1 MPPDLASRMA
11 EHLALVSLAMAIGL
25 LAAIP
30 LGVLAARRPVLA
42 RLALGAANG
51 LQTIPSLAL
60 FGVLLTV
67 PLLGGIGPAPAV
79 VALSIYALLPLL
91 RTTVIG
97 LQGVPAGLLQAGLAL
112 GLTRR
117 QVLWTIEF
125 PLAWPVILTGIRLA
139 TVGSVG
145 LATVAAAIGA
155 GGLGVFIFRG
165 IATVDHGLI
174 LAGALPAAALALLL
188 DGLLGLDLGLGR
200 LRGWL
205 SSHRWRRRWSAPRV
219 VLPLV
224 FGCVLLLLMGPLLV
238 RSLLGPQQ
246 AQAVITIGS
255 KNFTEQVILGE
266 LLAQQIER
274 HTSLTVKRQ
283 FDLGG
288 TFVLHDA
295 LRRGQVD
302 GYVEYTGT
310 AWTAILKRPPISDA
324 QRVWKETV
332 KRYQSQFGLTVFPS
346 LGFDNT
352 FAILVRTGDAQRHQ
366 LQTISDLLPLA
377 PTWRAGFG
385 FEFLNRRDGY
395 RGLSQRYGLVFRTP
409 PREMDLGLTYR
420 ALADGQVDVIAGNA
434 TDGQIA
440 SLKLTHLVDDR
451 HYFPPYQAVPVFNS
465 ASLRRHPQL
474 VGVLQA
480 LAGTLDAATMGELNR
495 QVDLEHRQPAEVVRN
510 YLLKSASP
518 KPADQPASS
527 SSRSPASSSTATPSS
542 WALVSLLPASSPA
555 TT

>member
-1 MPPDLASRMA
+1 MPPDLASRLA

-25 LAAIP
+25 LLAIP
-30 LGVLAARRPVLA
+30 LGVLAARRPLLA

-79 VALSIYALLPLL
+79 VALSVYALLPLL

-97 LQGVPAGLLQAGLAL
+97 LQGVPSGILQAGLAL

-125 PLAWPVILTGIRLA
+125 PLAWPVVLTGIRLA

-174 LAGALPAAALALLL
+174 MAGALPAAALALLL
-188 DGLLGLDLGLGR
+188 DGLLGLDLGFSRRR
-200 LRGWL
+200 LLAWL
-205 SSHRWRRRWSAPRV
+205 TSRRWSAPRV

-224 FGCVLLLLMGPLLV
+224 LVTVPLVVLLLGPH
-238 RSLLGPQQ
+238 QTKT
-246 AQAVITIGS
+246 VITIGS

-266 LLAQQIER
+266 LLAQQIEQK
-274 HTSLTVKRQ
+274 TSFIVKRQ

-288 TFVLHDA
+288 TFVLHEA
-295 LRRGQVD
+295 VRRGQVD

-324 QRVWKETV
+324 QRVWKDTA
-332 KRYQSQFGLTVFPS
+332 KRYQSQYGLTVFPS

-352 FAILVRTGDAQRHQ
+352 FAILVRTGDAQRHH
-366 LQTISDLLPLA
+366 LHTISDLLPLA

-395 RGLSQRYGLVFRTP
+395 RGLSRRYGLVFRTP

-440 SLKLTHLVDDR
+440 SLKLTPLVDDR
-451 HYFPPYQAVPVFNS
+451 RYFPPYQAVPVFNS
-465 ASLRRHPQL
+465 ATLRSHPQL
-474 VGVLQA
+474 VGVLKA
-480 LAGTLDAATMGELNR
+480 LGGTLDAATMGELNR
-495 QVDLEHRQPAEVVRN
+495 QVDLEHRQPAEVVRT
-510 YLLKSASP
+510 YLRRAAP
-518 KPADQPASS
+518 EAPPHPAPPPPA
-527 SSRSPASSSTATPSS
+527 PGP
-542 WALVSLLPASSPA
+542 W
-555 TT
+555 

>member
-1 MPPDLASRMA
+1 MPPDLASRLA

-25 LAAIP
+25 LLAIP
-30 LGVLAARRPVLA
+30 LGVLAARRPLLA

-79 VALSIYALLPLL
+79 VALSVYALLPLL

-97 LQGVPAGLLQAGLAL
+97 LQGVPSGILQAGLAL

-125 PLAWPVILTGIRLA
+125 PLAWPVVLTGIRLA

-174 LAGALPAAALALLL
+174 MAGALPAAALALLL
-188 DGLLGLDLGLGR
+188 DGLLGLDLGFSRRR
-200 LRGWL
+200 LLAWL
-205 SSHRWRRRWSAPRV
+205 TSRRWSAPRV

-224 FGCVLLLLMGPLLV
+224 LVTVPLVVLLLGPH
-238 RSLLGPQQ
+238 QTKT
-246 AQAVITIGS
+246 VITIGS

-266 LLAQQIER
+266 LLAQQIEQK
-274 HTSLTVKRQ
+274 TSFIVKRQ

-288 TFVLHDA
+288 TFVLHEA
-295 LRRGQVD
+295 VRRGQVD

-324 QRVWKETV
+324 QRVWKETA
-332 KRYQSQFGLTVFPS
+332 KRYQSQYGLTVFPS

-352 FAILVRTGDAQRHQ
+352 FAILVRTGDAQRHH
-366 LQTISDLLPLA
+366 LHTISDLLPLA

-395 RGLSQRYGLVFRTP
+395 GGLSRRYGLVFRTP

-440 SLKLTHLVDDR
+440 SLKLTPLVDDR
-451 HYFPPYQAVPVFNS
+451 RYFPPYQAVPVFNS
-465 ASLRRHPQL
+465 ATLRSHPQL
-474 VGVLQA
+474 VGVLKA
-480 LAGTLDAATMGELNR
+480 LGGTLDAATMGELNR
-495 QVDLEHRQPAEVVRN
+495 QVDLEHRQPAEVVRT
-510 YLLKSASP
+510 YLRRAAP
-518 KPADQPASS
+518 EAPPHPAPPPPA
-527 SSRSPASSSTATPSS
+527 PGPC
-542 WALVSLLPASSPA
+542 
-555 TT
+555 

>member
-1 MPPDLASRMA
+1 MPPDLASRLA

-25 LAAIP
+25 LLAIP
-30 LGVLAARRPVLA
+30 LGVLAARRPLLA

-79 VALSIYALLPLL
+79 VALSVYALLPLL

-97 LQGVPAGLLQAGLAL
+97 LQGVPSGILQAGLAL

-174 LAGALPAAALALLL
+174 MAGALPAAALALLL
-188 DGLLGLDLGLGR
+188 DGLLGLDLGFSRRR
-200 LRGWL
+200 LLAWL
-205 SSHRWRRRWSAPRV
+205 TSRRWSAPRV

-224 FGCVLLLLMGPLLV
+224 LVTVPLVVLLLGPH
-238 RSLLGPQQ
+238 QTKT
-246 AQAVITIGS
+246 VITIGS

-266 LLAQQIER
+266 LLAQQIEQK
-274 HTSLTVKRQ
+274 TSFIVKRQ

-288 TFVLHDA
+288 TFVLHEA
-295 LRRGQVD
+295 VRRGQVD

-324 QRVWKETV
+324 QRVWKETA
-332 KRYQSQFGLTVFPS
+332 KLYQSQYGLTVFPS

-352 FAILVRTGDAQRHQ
+352 FAILVRTGDAQRHH
-366 LQTISDLLPLA
+366 LHTISDLLPLA

-395 RGLSQRYGLVFRTP
+395 RGLSRRYGLVFRTP

-440 SLKLTHLVDDR
+440 SLKLTPLVDDR
-451 HYFPPYQAVPVFNS
+451 RYFPPYQAVPVFNS
-465 ASLRRHPQL
+465 ATLRSHPQL
-474 VGVLQA
+474 VGVLKA
-480 LAGTLDAATMGELNR
+480 LGGTLDAATMGELNR
-495 QVDLEHRQPAEVVRN
+495 QVDLEHRQPAEVVRT
-510 YLLKSASP
+510 YLRRAAP
-518 KPADQPASS
+518 EAPPHPAPPPPA
-527 SSRSPASSSTATPSS
+527 PGP
-542 WALVSLLPASSPA
+542 W
-555 TT
+555 

>member
-1 MPPDLASRMA
+1 MPPDLASRIA

-25 LAAIP
+25 LFAIP

-42 RLALGAANG
+42 RFALGAANG

-79 VALSIYALLPLL
+79 VALSVYALLPLL

-125 PLAWPVILTGIRLA
+125 PLAWPVVLTGIRLA

-188 DGLLGLDLGLGR
+188 DGLLGLDLGFA
-200 LRGWL
+200 
-205 SSHRWRRRWSAPRV
+205 RRRLLAWLTSRRWTAPRV

-224 FGCVLLLLMGPLLV
+224 LFTVPLVALLLMVLLLGPHQ
-238 RSLLGPQQ
+238 PK
-246 AQAVITIGS
+246 AVITIGS

-266 LLAQQIER
+266 LLAQKIENN
-274 HTSLTVKRQ
+274 TSLMVKLQ

-288 TFVLHDA
+288 TFVLHEA
-295 LRRGQVD
+295 VRRGQVD
-302 GYVEYTGT
+302 GY
-310 AWTAILKRPPISDA
+310 I
-324 QRVWKETV
+324 
-332 KRYQSQFGLTVFPS
+332 
-346 LGFDNT
+346 
-352 FAILVRTGDAQRHQ
+352 
-366 LQTISDLLPLA
+366 
-377 PTWRAGFG
+377 
-385 FEFLNRRDGY
+385 
-395 RGLSQRYGLVFRTP
+395 
-409 PREMDLGLTYR
+409 
-420 ALADGQVDVIAGNA
+420 
-434 TDGQIA
+434 
-440 SLKLTHLVDDR
+440 
-451 HYFPPYQAVPVFNS
+451 
-465 ASLRRHPQL
+465 
-474 VGVLQA
+474 
-480 LAGTLDAATMGELNR
+480 
-495 QVDLEHRQPAEVVRN
+495 
-510 YLLKSASP
+510 
-518 KPADQPASS
+518 
-527 SSRSPASSSTATPSS
+527 
-542 WALVSLLPASSPA
+542 
-555 TT
+555 

>member
-1 MPPDLASRMA
+1 MPPDLASRIA

-25 LAAIP
+25 VLAIP

-42 RLALGAANG
+42 RLALAAANG

-97 LQGVPAGLLQAGLAL
+97 LQGVPAGLVQAGLAL

-125 PLAWPVILTGIRLA
+125 PLAWPVVLTGIRLA

-188 DGLLGLDLGLGR
+188 DGLLGLDLGMGGR
-200 LRGWL
+200 RLLAWL
-205 SSHRWRRRWSAPRV
+205 TSRRWSAPRV
-219 VLPLV
+219 MLPLV
-224 FGCVLLLLMGPLLV
+224 LVPVPLLVLLLMVL
-238 RSLLGPQQ
+238 LLGPHQ
-246 AQAVITIGS
+246 AKPAITIGS

-266 LLAQQIER
+266 LLAQHIEN
-274 HTSLTVKRQ
+274 HTSLVVKRQ

-288 TFVLHDA
+288 TFVLHEA
-295 LRRGQVD
+295 VRRGQVD

-324 QRVWKETV
+324 QRVWKETA
-332 KRYQSQFGLTVFPS
+332 KRYQSQFDLTVFPS

-366 LQTISDLLPLA
+366 LHTISDLVPLA

-385 FEFLNRRDGY
+385 FEFLNRQDGY

-409 PREMDLGLTYR
+409 PRDMDLGLTYR

-440 SLKLTHLVDDR
+440 SLKLTPLVDDR

-465 ASLRRHPQL
+465 ATLRRHPQL
-474 VGVLQA
+474 VGVLKA
-480 LAGTLDAATMGELNR
+480 LAGTLDAATMRDLNR
-495 QVDLEHRQPAEVVRN
+495 QVDLEHRQPAEVVRT
-510 YLLKSASP
+510 YLRRAAPGAQLH
-518 KPADQPASS
+518 PAPPPPA
-527 SSRSPASSSTATPSS
+527 PGP
-542 WALVSLLPASSPA
+542 W
-555 TT
+555 

>member
-1 MPPDLASRMA
+1 MPPDLASRIA

-25 LAAIP
+25 LLAIP

-42 RLALGAANG
+42 RLALAAANG

-97 LQGVPAGLLQAGLAL
+97 LQGVPAGLVQAGLA
-112 GLTRR
+112 
-117 QVLWTIEF
+117 
-125 PLAWPVILTGIRLA
+125 
-139 TVGSVG
+139 

-188 DGLLGLDLGLGR
+188 DGLLGLDLGMGGR
-200 LRGWL
+200 RLLAWL
-205 SSHRWRRRWSAPRV
+205 TSRRWSAPVRV
-219 VLPLV
+219 RPLV
-224 FGCVLLLLMGPLLV
+224 LVPVALIALLLIAL
-238 RSLLGPQQ
+238 LLGPHQ
-246 AQAVITIGS
+246 AKPVITIGS

-266 LLAQQIER
+266 LLAQQIETN
-274 HTSLTVKRQ
+274 TSLVVKRQ

-288 TFVLHDA
+288 TFVLHEA
-295 LRRGQVD
+295 VRRGQVD

-332 KRYQSQFGLTVFPS
+332 KRYQSQFDLRVFPS

-366 LQTISDLLPLA
+366 LHTISDLLPLA

-385 FEFLNRRDGY
+385 FEFLNRQDGY

-440 SLKLTHLVDDR
+440 SLKLTPLVDDR

-474 VGVLQA
+474 VGVLKA
-480 LAGTLDAATMGELNR
+480 LAGRLDAATMRELNR
-495 QVDLEHRQPAEVVRN
+495 QVDLEQRQPAEVVRA
-510 YLLKSASP
+510 YLRRAAPEAPLH
-518 KPADQPASS
+518 PAPPPPA
-527 SSRSPASSSTATPSS
+527 PGP
-542 WALVSLLPASSPA
+542 W
-555 TT
+555 

>member
-1 MPPDLASRMA
+1 MPPDLASRLA

-25 LAAIP
+25 LLAIP
-30 LGVLAARRPVLA
+30 LGVLAARRPLLA

-79 VALSIYALLPLL
+79 VALSVYALLPLL

-97 LQGVPAGLLQAGLAL
+97 LQGVPSGILQAGLAL

-125 PLAWPVILTGIRLA
+125 PLAWPVVLTGIRLA

-174 LAGALPAAALALLL
+174 MAGALPAAALALLL
-188 DGLLGLDLGLGR
+188 DGLLGLDLGFSRRR
-200 LRGWL
+200 LLAWL
-205 SSHRWRRRWSAPRV
+205 TSRRWSAPRV

-224 FGCVLLLLMGPLLV
+224 LVTVPLVVLLLGPH
-238 RSLLGPQQ
+238 QTKT
-246 AQAVITIGS
+246 VITIGS

-266 LLAQQIER
+266 LLAQQIEQK
-274 HTSLTVKRQ
+274 TSFIVKRQ

-288 TFVLHDA
+288 TFVLHEA
-295 LRRGQVD
+295 VRRGQVD

-324 QRVWKETV
+324 QRVWKETA
-332 KRYQSQFGLTVFPS
+332 KRYQSQYGLTVFPS

-352 FAILVRTGDAQRHQ
+352 FAILVRTGDAQRHH
-366 LQTISDLLPLA
+366 LHTISDLLPLA

-395 RGLSQRYGLVFRTP
+395 RGLSRRYGLVFRTP

-440 SLKLTHLVDDR
+440 SLKLTPLVDDR
-451 HYFPPYQAVPVFNS
+451 RYFPPYQAVPVFNS
-465 ASLRRHPQL
+465 ATLRSHPQL
-474 VGVLQA
+474 VGVLKA
-480 LAGTLDAATMGELNR
+480 LGGTLDAATMGELNR
-495 QVDLEHRQPAEVVRN
+495 QVDLEHRQPAEVVRT
-510 YLLKSASP
+510 YLRRAAP
-518 KPADQPASS
+518 EDPPHPAPPPPA
-527 SSRSPASSSTATPSS
+527 PVP
-542 WALVSLLPASSPA
+542 W
-555 TT
+555 

>member
-1 MPPDLASRMA
+1 MPPDLASRIA
-11 EHLALVSLAMAIGL
+11 EHLALVGLALAIGL
-25 LAAIP
+25 LLAIP

-42 RLALGAANG
+42 RLALGTANA

-79 VALSIYALLPLL
+79 VALSVYALLPLL

-97 LQGVPAGLLQAGLAL
+97 LQGVPAGLSQAGLAL

-117 QVLWTIEF
+117 QVLWSIEF

-139 TVGSVG
+139 TVSSVG
-145 LATVAAAIGA
+145 LATIAAAIGA

-188 DGLLGLDLGLGR
+188 DALLGLGPGLGR
-200 LRGWL
+200 FRAWL
-205 SSHRWRRRWSAPRV
+205 TSHRWRQRSARV
-219 VLPLV
+219 LVLPLV
-224 FGCVLLLLMGPLLV
+224 LGSVLALLMA
-238 RSLLGPQQ
+238 SLLAPHQ
-246 AQAVITIGS
+246 AKTVITIGS

-274 HTSLTVKRQ
+274 MTPLKVKRQ

-295 LRRGQVD
+295 VRRGQVD

-324 QRVWKETV
+324 QRVWRETAR
-332 KRYQSQFGLTVFPS
+332 RYQSQFALTVFPS

-352 FAILVRTGDAQRHQ
+352 FAILVRRADAQQHH
-366 LQTISDLLPLA
+366 LQAISDLLPLA
-377 PTWRAGFG
+377 RTWRAGFG

-395 RGLSQRYGLVFRTP
+395 QGLSRRYGLVFGTP

-420 ALADGQVDVIAGNA
+420 ALAKGQVDVIAGNA

-440 SLKLTHLVDDR
+440 ALNFTHLVDDR
-451 HYFPPYQAVPVFNS
+451 RYFPPYQAVPVFNS

-480 LAGTLDAATMGELNR
+480 LAGSLDASTMQELNR
-495 QVDLEHRQPAEVVRN
+495 QVDLEHRQPAEVVKT
-510 YLLKSASP
+510 YLLRSGSP

-542 WALVSLLPASSPA
+542 SALASLLPASSPA

>member
-1 MPPDLASRMA
+1 MPPDLASRLA

-25 LAAIP
+25 LLAIP
-30 LGVLAARRPVLA
+30 LGVLAARRPLLA

-79 VALSIYALLPLL
+79 VALSVYALLPLL

-97 LQGVPAGLLQAGLAL
+97 LQGVPSGILQAGLAL

-125 PLAWPVILTGIRLA
+125 PLAWPVVLTGIRLA

-174 LAGALPAAALALLL
+174 MAGALPAAALALLL
-188 DGLLGLDLGLGR
+188 DGLLGLDLGFSRRR
-200 LRGWL
+200 LLAWL
-205 SSHRWRRRWSAPRV
+205 TSRRWSAPRV

-224 FGCVLLLLMGPLLV
+224 LVTVPLVVLLLGPH
-238 RSLLGPQQ
+238 QTKT
-246 AQAVITIGS
+246 VITIGS

-266 LLAQQIER
+266 LLAQQIEQK
-274 HTSLTVKRQ
+274 TSFIVKRQ

-288 TFVLHDA
+288 TFVLHEA
-295 LRRGQVD
+295 VRRGQVD

-310 AWTAILKRPPISDA
+310 AWTAILKRPLISDA
-324 QRVWKETV
+324 QRVWKETA
-332 KRYQSQFGLTVFPS
+332 KRYQSQYGLTVFPS

-352 FAILVRTGDAQRHQ
+352 FAILVRTGDAQRHH
-366 LQTISDLLPLA
+366 LHTISDLLPLA

-395 RGLSQRYGLVFRTP
+395 RGLSRRYGLVFRTP

-440 SLKLTHLVDDR
+440 SLKLTPLVDDR
-451 HYFPPYQAVPVFNS
+451 RYFPPYQAVPVFNS
-465 ASLRRHPQL
+465 ATLRSHPQL
-474 VGVLQA
+474 VGVLKA
-480 LAGTLDAATMGELNR
+480 LGGTLDAATMGELNR
-495 QVDLEHRQPAEVVRN
+495 QVDLEHRQPAEVVRT
-510 YLLKSASP
+510 YLRRAAP
-518 KPADQPASS
+518 EAPPHPAPPPPA
-527 SSRSPASSSTATPSS
+527 PGP
-542 WALVSLLPASSPA
+542 W
-555 TT
+555 